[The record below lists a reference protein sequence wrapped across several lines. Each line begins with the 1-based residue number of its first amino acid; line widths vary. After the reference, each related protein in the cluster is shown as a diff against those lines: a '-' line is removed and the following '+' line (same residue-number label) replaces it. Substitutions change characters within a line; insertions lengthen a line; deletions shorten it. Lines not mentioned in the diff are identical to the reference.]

1 MSSDGEGHI
10 IINCQE
16 CDRRLITIDVG
27 KATFHGAMS
36 VRCTTCEIMR
46 SKHKMGGMS
55 Y

>member
-1 MSSDGEGHI
+1 MSSDAQGHI

-27 KATFHGAMS
+27 KAIFHGGMI
-36 VRCTTCEIMR
+36 VICTTCEIMR
-46 SKHKMGGMS
+46 SKRKMGGMS